1 MAKLV
6 CHGEKYTKGAISKI
20 ERHNERQNEHY
31 GNPDIDKERSHL
43 NYRLME
49 CKEKNYFAAIMKL
62 VDARNNPTGKKLRKD
77 AVVLTEF
84 IISSGN
90 DFFET
95 LSPERQKEYFR
106 VSLEYLENLFG
117 KKNTI
122 YAVVHNDEHTP
133 HMHFGFVPMTED
145 NRVCAKAV
153 INRNILRQIQDELPK
168 HLQKAGFDIERGEV
182 NSEAV
187 HRTVKQYKADM
198 EKEKAELST
207 VIKEQKQEL
216 HMIAKKKTDIR
227 SLDEIAT
234 GKTLLGGKVTVE
246 ETDYKRLTDLAKKQI
261 AVEKSTKKLK
271 EENATLRKANQELK
285 ASNESL
291 SAKLSS
297 EQSMSR
303 RLGIKKLE
311 TEVIELRKFKQL
323 AETFLAERG
332 LKDYFQKA
340 FIHSNKR
347 DILE

>member
-1 MAKLV
+1 LIKR
-6 CHGEKYTKGAISKI
+6 E
-20 ERHNERQNEHY
+20 
-31 GNPDIDKERSHL
+31 
-43 NYRLME
+43 
-49 CKEKNYFAAIMKL
+49 EKNYFASIMKL
-62 VDARNNPTGKKLRKD
+62 VDGRNNPTGKKLRKD
-77 AVVLTEF
+77 AVLLSEF
-84 IISSGN
+84 IISSSN

-95 LSPERQKEYFR
+95 LSTEKQREYFQA
-106 VSLEYLENLFG
+106 SLEYLENLFG

-153 INRNILRQIQDELPK
+153 INRNTLRKIQDELPK

-234 GKTLLGGKVTVE
+234 GKTLLGGKITVE

-323 AETFLAERG
+323 AETFLVERG
-332 LKDYFQKA
+332 LKDYFRKA